1 MHQSLLVAAPRTRQ
15 VTSSIARHRRC
26 FGFAAAGWGLGS
38 GYDSVHDA
46 FRYVGVLAVVATAA
60 LLIALVALH
69 PRPRARAP
77 V

>member
-1 MHQSLLVAAPRTRQ
+1 MHQSLLVAAPWTGQ
-15 VTSSIARHRRC
+15 VTSSIARHWRC

-46 FRYVGVLAVVATAA
+46 FRYVDVLAVVAAAA

-69 PRPRARAP
+69 PRRRARAP
-77 V
+77 A